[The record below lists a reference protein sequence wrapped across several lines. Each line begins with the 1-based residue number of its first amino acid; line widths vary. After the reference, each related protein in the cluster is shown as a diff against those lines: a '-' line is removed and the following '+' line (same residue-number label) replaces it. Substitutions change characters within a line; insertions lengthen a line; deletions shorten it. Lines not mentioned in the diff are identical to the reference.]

1 MPHWLA
7 RPLVHAHTHVAVA
20 LSLQAGELTIS
31 HRLFSAVACFEVIFY
46 ELLVQIYGLISF

>member
-1 MPHWLA
+1 MPHSLA
-7 RPLVHAHTHVAVA
+7 RPLVHAHTCSR
-20 LSLQAGELTIS
+20 LSLSPQAGDLTIS

>member
-1 MPHWLA
+1 MPHSLA
-7 RPLVHAHTHVAVA
+7 RPLVLARTCVAA
-20 LSLQAGELTIS
+20 SLSPQAGDLTIS